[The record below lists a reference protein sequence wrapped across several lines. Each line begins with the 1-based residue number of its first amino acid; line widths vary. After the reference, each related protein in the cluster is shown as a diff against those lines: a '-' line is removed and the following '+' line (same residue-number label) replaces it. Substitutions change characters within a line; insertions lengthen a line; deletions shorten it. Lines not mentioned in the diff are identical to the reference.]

1 MQSHDKYKSTIG
13 FIDIL
18 FNILVGFAFLF
29 IVAFLLIKPEAKRE
43 DFDRKA
49 EFIVVMEWDKERQD
63 DIDLYV
69 QDPSNTIVH
78 FRNARANFMHLDK
91 DDLGKRNDTIMV
103 NGVEKIVK
111 INREVVTIRG
121 IVPGEYIV
129 NVHYYSDYSE
139 HANVTRGPMSPL
151 EVKVTVYK
159 VNPYS
164 EVWQGTKTFTRKG
177 QEETFVRFTMDKNG
191 GVNPSFRFL
200 KRRMVSPLMIHS
212 ANHPAPGPP
221 SDPHSIEYNAAAG
234 GTPSDLQNL
243 PQGANEDDAAG
254 GFECLNC

>member
-121 IVPGEYIV
+121 IVPGEFFV

-177 QEETFVRFTMDKNG
+177 QEETFVRFTMDKDG
-191 GVNPSFRFL
+191 GVKPSFRFL

-254 GFECLNC
+254 GF

>member
-1 MQSHDKYKSTIG
+1 MYSHDKYKSTIG

-177 QEETFVRFTMDKNG
+177 QEETFVRFTMDKDG
-191 GVNPSFRFL
+191 GVKPSFRFL

-254 GFECLNC
+254 GF

>member
-49 EFIVVMEWDKERQD
+49 EFIIVMEWDYERQD

-69 QDPSNTIVH
+69 QDPSKTIVH

-191 GVNPSFRFL
+191 GVKPSFRFL

-254 GFECLNC
+254 GF

>member
-129 NVHYYSDYSE
+129 NVHYYSD
-139 HANVTRGPMSPL
+139 
-151 EVKVTVYK
+151 
-159 VNPYS
+159 
-164 EVWQGTKTFTRKG
+164 
-177 QEETFVRFTMDKNG
+177 
-191 GVNPSFRFL
+191 
-200 KRRMVSPLMIHS
+200 
-212 ANHPAPGPP
+212 
-221 SDPHSIEYNAAAG
+221 
-234 GTPSDLQNL
+234 
-243 PQGANEDDAAG
+243 
-254 GFECLNC
+254 

>member
-177 QEETFVRFTMDKNG
+177 QEETFVRFTMDKDG
-191 GVNPSFRFL
+191 GVKPSFRFL

-221 SDPHSIEYNAAAG
+221 SEPHSIEYNAAAG

-254 GFECLNC
+254 GF

>member
-1 MQSHDKYKSTIG
+1 M
-13 FIDIL
+13 
-18 FNILVGFAFLF
+18 
-29 IVAFLLIKPEAKRE
+29 AFLLIKPEAKRE

-191 GVNPSFRFL
+191 GVKPSFRFL

-234 GTPSDLQNL
+234 STPSDLQNL

-254 GFECLNC
+254 GF

>member
-164 EVWQGTKTFTRKG
+164 EVWQGTKPFTRKG

-191 GVNPSFRFL
+191 GVKPSFRFL

-234 GTPSDLQNL
+234 STPSDLQNL

-254 GFECLNC
+254 GF

>member
-49 EFIVVMEWDKERQD
+49 EFIIVMEWDSERQD

-69 QDPSNTIVH
+69 EDPSKTVVH

-103 NGVEKIVK
+103 NGVEKVVK

-121 IVPGEYIV
+121 VVPGEYLV

-139 HANVTRGPMSPL
+139 HGNLARGPMPPH
-151 EVKVTVYK
+151 EVKVIVHL

-164 EVWQGTKTFTRKG
+164 EVWQGIKPFTKKG
-177 QEETFVRFTMDKNG
+177 QEATFIRFTMDKEGN
-191 GVNPSFRFL
+191 VKPPFRFL
-200 KRRMVSPLMIHS
+200 KKRLVSPQMYHGSL
-212 ANHPAPGPP
+212 
-221 SDPHSIEYNAAAG
+221 DPHSGPPEPPDLQYNAAAG
-234 GTPSDLQNL
+234 PTKNL
-243 PQGANEDDAAG
+243 PEGANEDDAAG
-254 GFECLNC
+254 GF

>member
-1 MQSHDKYKSTIG
+1 
-13 FIDIL
+13 
-18 FNILVGFAFLF
+18 
-29 IVAFLLIKPEAKRE
+29 
-43 DFDRKA
+43 
-49 EFIVVMEWDKERQD
+49 MEWDKERQD

-121 IVPGEYIV
+121 IVPGENIV

-177 QEETFVRFTMDKNG
+177 QEETFVRFTMDKDG
-191 GVNPSFRFL
+191 GVKPSFRFL

-234 GTPSDLQNL
+234 STPSDLQNL

-254 GFECLNC
+254 GF

>member
-49 EFIVVMEWDKERQD
+49 EFIVVMEWDYERQD

-69 QDPSNTIVH
+69 QDPSKTIVH

-191 GVNPSFRFL
+191 GVKPSFRFL

-254 GFECLNC
+254 GF

>member
-103 NGVEKIVK
+103 NGEEKIVK

-177 QEETFVRFTMDKNG
+177 QEETFVRFTMDKDG
-191 GVNPSFRFL
+191 GVKPSFRFL

-254 GFECLNC
+254 GF

>member
-159 VNPYS
+159 FNPYS

-191 GVNPSFRFL
+191 GVKPSFRFL

-254 GFECLNC
+254 GF

>member
-191 GVNPSFRFL
+191 GVKPSFRFL

-221 SDPHSIEYNAAAG
+221 SDPHSIEYNAAGG
-234 GTPSDLQNL
+234 GTPSDLQKL

-254 GFECLNC
+254 GF

>member
-49 EFIVVMEWDKERQD
+49 EFIVVMEWDYERQD

-69 QDPSNTIVH
+69 QDPSKTIVH

-129 NVHYYSDYSE
+129 NVHFYSDYSE
-139 HANVTRGPMSPL
+139 HANYARGPMPCLLYTSP
-151 EVKVTVYK
+151 
-159 VNPYS
+159 
-164 EVWQGTKTFTRKG
+164 
-177 QEETFVRFTMDKNG
+177 
-191 GVNPSFRFL
+191 
-200 KRRMVSPLMIHS
+200 SPR
-212 ANHPAPGPP
+212 
-221 SDPHSIEYNAAAG
+221 D
-234 GTPSDLQNL
+234 
-243 PQGANEDDAAG
+243 
-254 GFECLNC
+254 

>member
-49 EFIVVMEWDKERQD
+49 EFIIIMEWDSERQD

-69 QDPSNTIVH
+69 EDPSKTVVH

-121 IVPGEYIV
+121 VVPGEYLV

-139 HANVTRGPMSPL
+139 HGNLARGQMPPL
-151 EVKVTVYK
+151 EVKVTVHK

-164 EVWQGTKTFTRKG
+164 EVWQGTKPFTKKG
-177 QEETFVRFTMDKNG
+177 QEETFIRFTMDKKGN
-191 GVNPSFRFL
+191 VKQPFRFL
-200 KRRMVSPLMIHS
+200 KKRLVSPQMYHGSL
-212 ANHPAPGPP
+212 
-221 SDPHSIEYNAAAG
+221 DPHSGPPPVNVQYNAAAG
-234 GTPSDLQNL
+234 PTQNL
-243 PQGANEDDAAG
+243 PEGANEDDAAG
-254 GFECLNC
+254 GF

>member
-1 MQSHDKYKSTIG
+1 MQSRDKYKSTIG

-49 EFIVVMEWDKERQD
+49 EFIIVMEWDSERQD

-191 GVNPSFRFL
+191 GVKPSFRFL

-221 SDPHSIEYNAAAG
+221 SDPHSIE
-234 GTPSDLQNL
+234 
-243 PQGANEDDAAG
+243 
-254 GFECLNC
+254 

>member
-49 EFIVVMEWDKERQD
+49 EFIIVMEWDSERQD

-191 GVNPSFRFL
+191 GVKPSFRFL
-200 KRRMVSPLMIHS
+200 KRRMVSPLRIHS

-234 GTPSDLQNL
+234 STPSDLQNL

-254 GFECLNC
+254 GF

>member
-49 EFIVVMEWDKERQD
+49 EFIVVMERDKERQD

-103 NGVEKIVK
+103 NGVEKVVK

-121 IVPGEYIV
+121 VVPGEYLV

-139 HANVTRGPMSPL
+139 HGNLARGPMPPL
-151 EVKVTVYK
+151 EVKVIVHK

-164 EVWQGTKTFTRKG
+164 EVWQGIKPFTKKG
-177 QEETFVRFTMDKNG
+177 QEETFIRFTMDKG
-191 GVNPSFRFL
+191 GNVKPPFRFL
-200 KRRMVSPLMIHS
+200 KKRLVSPQMYHGSL
-212 ANHPAPGPP
+212 
-221 SDPHSIEYNAAAG
+221 DPHSGPPPVNVQYNAAAG
-234 GTPSDLQNL
+234 PTQNL
-243 PQGANEDDAAG
+243 PEGANEDDAAG
-254 GFECLNC
+254 GF

>member
-151 EVKVTVYK
+151 EVKVIVHK

-164 EVWQGTKTFTRKG
+164 EVWQGIKPFTKKG
-177 QEETFVRFTMDKNG
+177 QEETFIRFTMDKEGN
-191 GVNPSFRFL
+191 VKPPFRFL
-200 KRRMVSPLMIHS
+200 KKRLVSPQMYHGSL
-212 ANHPAPGPP
+212 
-221 SDPHSIEYNAAAG
+221 DPHSGPPPVNVQYNAAAG
-234 GTPSDLQNL
+234 PTQNL
-243 PQGANEDDAAG
+243 PEGANEDDAAG
-254 GFECLNC
+254 GF

>member
-49 EFIVVMEWDKERQD
+49 EFIVVMEWDEERQD

-69 QDPSNTIVH
+69 QNPSNTIVH

-191 GVNPSFRFL
+191 GVKPSFRFL

-254 GFECLNC
+254 GF

>member
-49 EFIVVMEWDKERQD
+49 EFIVVMEWDEERQD

-191 GVNPSFRFL
+191 GVKPSFRFL

-254 GFECLNC
+254 GF

>member
-177 QEETFVRFTMDKNG
+177 QEETFVRFTMDKDG
-191 GVNPSFRFL
+191 GVKPSFRFL

-254 GFECLNC
+254 GF

>member
-49 EFIVVMEWDKERQD
+49 EFIVVMEWDEERQD

-177 QEETFVRFTMDKNG
+177 QEETFVRFTMDKDG
-191 GVNPSFRFL
+191 GVKPSFRFL

-221 SDPHSIEYNAAAG
+221 SDPHSIEYNAAGG

-254 GFECLNC
+254 GF

>member
-191 GVNPSFRFL
+191 GVKPSLSFL

-234 GTPSDLQNL
+234 STPSDLQNL

-254 GFECLNC
+254 GF

>member
-49 EFIVVMEWDKERQD
+49 EFIIVMEWDSERQD

-177 QEETFVRFTMDKNG
+177 QEETFVRFTMDKDG
-191 GVNPSFRFL
+191 GVKPSFRFL

-234 GTPSDLQNL
+234 STPSDLQNL

-254 GFECLNC
+254 GF

>member
-49 EFIVVMEWDKERQD
+49 EFIVVMEWDYERQD

-191 GVNPSFRFL
+191 GVKPSFRFL

-254 GFECLNC
+254 GF

>member
-69 QDPSNTIVH
+69 QDPSKDIVH
-78 FRNARANFMHLDK
+78 FRNARVNFMHLDK
-91 DDLGKRNDTIMV
+91 DDLGKRNDRIIV
-103 NGVEKIVK
+103 NGVERFVK

-129 NVHYYSDYSE
+129 NVHYYSDYTE
-139 HANVTRGPMSPL
+139 HGRGSSSPF
-151 EVKVTVYK
+151 EVKVAVHK

-164 EVWQGTKTFTRKG
+164 IVWEGIKHFERKG
-177 QEETFVRFTMDKNG
+177 QEETFIRFTMDKDGN
-191 GVNPSFRFL
+191 VTPAFRFL
-200 KRRMVSPLMIHS
+200 KKRMVSPQMVGGTLPH
-212 ANHPAPGPP
+212 PP
-221 SDPHSIEYNAAAG
+221 SNQNIEYNAAG
-234 GTPSDLQNL
+234 GSTPSDLQDM
-243 PQGANEDDAAG
+243 PEGSNEDDAAG
-254 GFECLNC
+254 GF

>member
-78 FRNARANFMHLDK
+78 FRNSRANYQHLDK
-91 DDLGKRNDTIMV
+91 DDIAKRNDTIIV

-177 QEETFVRFTMDKNG
+177 QEETFVRFTMDKDG
-191 GVNPSFRFL
+191 GVKPSFRFL

-254 GFECLNC
+254 GF

>member
-49 EFIVVMEWDKERQD
+49 EFIVVMEWDYERQD

-91 DDLGKRNDTIMV
+91 DDLGKRNDAIMV

-139 HANVTRGPMSPL
+139 HSNVARGPMEPL
-151 EVKVTVYK
+151 EVKVAVYK

-164 EVWQGTKTFTRKG
+164 EVWQGTKPFTRKG
-177 QEETFVRFTMDKNG
+177 QEETFVRFTMDKDG
-191 GVNPSFRFL
+191 GVKPSFRFL
-200 KRRMVSPLMIHS
+200 KRRMVSPLMTSGS
-212 ANHPAPGPP
+212 APHPP
-221 SDPHSIEYNAAAG
+221 SVESRSVEYNAAGG

-254 GFECLNC
+254 GF